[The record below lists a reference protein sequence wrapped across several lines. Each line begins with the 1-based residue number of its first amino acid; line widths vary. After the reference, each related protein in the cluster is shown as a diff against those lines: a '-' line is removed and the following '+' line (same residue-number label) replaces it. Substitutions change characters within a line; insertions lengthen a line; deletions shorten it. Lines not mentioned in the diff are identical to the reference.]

1 MDLMHKPVFILGS
14 HKSGTSLLRNLL
26 DGVDD
31 FFVIPIELHFFE
43 FAGLWVD
50 YQIRRSLPTDPGFD
64 QVMKRILTAVER
76 SNQRSARDGKFGGD
90 SLLDAGKWDI
100 PLLRE
105 HLVQSAKP
113 AFENKDLKGF
123 IDAYIEAIHLG
134 LRGELPPAGTRFVE
148 KSVENAEFAPLIRKL
163 YPDAQ
168 FIHIVRNPYAALV
181 SIRKFKPYKGK
192 YPYLGTFLDA
202 LENSYY
208 HALRNPL
215 VLPDYLVIRYEDLLI
230 EPDSTLRKV
239 AAHLNIP
246 FNPVMMQPSALG
258 EQWKGNSMSGKEFQ
272 GISTYPLESWK
283 REITPLEIDLVNT
296 LLPHV
301 LPVFNYERLTPS
313 ASPLLPVKTETCRI
327 YLANRFYRA
336 SLKIRRTGE

>member
-1 MDLMHKPVFILGS
+1 MHRPLFILGS

-26 DGVDD
+26 DGVEG
-31 FFVIPIELHFFE
+31 FFVAPIELHFFE

-50 YQIRRSLPTDPGFD
+50 YQIRRSLPTESAFD
-64 QVMKRILTAVER
+64 QVLQRILTAVER
-76 SNQRSARDGKFGGD
+76 SNQRSAGNGKYGGD
-90 SLLDAGKWDI
+90 SLIVAGSWDI
-100 PLLRE
+100 PRLRE
-105 HLVQSAKP
+105 HLVQNAKP
-113 AFENKDLKGF
+113 AYERKDLRGF
-123 IDAYIEAIHLG
+123 IDAYVEAVHLG
-134 LRGELPPAGTRFVE
+134 LRGELPPADTRFVE
-148 KSVENAEFAPLIRKL
+148 KSVENAEFAPLIKKL

-215 VLPDYLVIRYEDLLI
+215 VLPDYLVMRYEDLLT
-230 EPDSTLRKV
+230 EPEAAMRKV
-239 AAHLNIP
+239 AAHLDIP
-246 FNPVMMQPSALG
+246 FSPVMLQPSAMG
-258 EQWKGNSMSGKEFQ
+258 EQWKGNSMSGRDFQ

-283 REITPLEIDLVNT
+283 KEINPLEIDLVST

-301 LPVFNYERLTPS
+301 LTTFDYERLAPP
-313 ASPLLPVKTETCRI
+313 ASPLRPAKAETCRI
-327 YLANRFYRA
+327 FLANRFYRA
-336 SLKIRRTGE
+336 SIKIRRTGE